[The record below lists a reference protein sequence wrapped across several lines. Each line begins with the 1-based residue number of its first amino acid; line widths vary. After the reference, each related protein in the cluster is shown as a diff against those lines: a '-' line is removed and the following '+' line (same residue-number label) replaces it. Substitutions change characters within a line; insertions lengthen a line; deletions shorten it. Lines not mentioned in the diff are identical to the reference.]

1 MSKKLIRLT
10 ESDLHRVIKES
21 VNKILN
27 EMDGTELNDFGYNAR
42 ELRNMLGDYDD
53 DELNVAVEAEE
64 AEELEGDIWK
74 SISKIAHGNPYKV
87 SFKFSDMAN
96 MLNDEYNFEYDGC
109 DEDDE
114 SHKFSNPNYE
124 LYIYPNVF
132 FEKQGTLKLLNLHI
146 MRKR

>member
-1 MSKKLIRLT
+1 MKKLIRLT
-10 ESDLHRVIKES
+10 ESDLHNIIKES

-64 AEELEGDIWK
+64 AEELENDIWK

-87 SFKFSDMAN
+87 SFNFSDMVN
-96 MLNDEYNFEYDGC
+96 MLNAEYNFEYDGC

-114 SHKFSNPNYE
+114 SHKFSNRNYE

-132 FEKQGTLKLLNLHI
+132 YEEQGTLKLINLHI

>member
-1 MSKKLIRLT
+1 MKKTIRLT

-21 VNKILN
+21 VNKILS

-74 SISKIAHGNPYKV
+74 SISKIAHGNPRKV
-87 SFKFSDMAN
+87 SFSFSDINQLSASIRFLDIN
-96 MLNDEYNFEYDGC
+96 G
-109 DEDDE
+109 
-114 SHKFSNPNYE
+114 
-124 LYIYPNVF
+124 
-132 FEKQGTLKLLNLHI
+132 EKSGLKRLDPDRSL
-146 MRKR
+146 